1 MRKLAL
7 SRVMTKHVSHDKETY
22 RLRPPCKSLLGK
34 MRFKKYSQICGHF
47 VTRSQIVFLTSIWK
61 KAGGMPTANRG
72 RRLRRLSPVTWYAA
86 LSELPRGALKIIT
99 KRRAGRSASTISCG
113 SKPTTALLIV

>member
-1 MRKLAL
+1 
-7 SRVMTKHVSHDKETY
+7 
-22 RLRPPCKSLLGK
+22 

-47 VTRSQIVFLTSIWK
+47 VTRSRIVFLTSIWK